1 LQIPLFRDW
10 KEGPKGG
17 GGHFRKHFEYN
28 KFLQSKRKQ
37 GSDLN
42 NCPELILTQ
51 KMTSGKWGHCTFL
64 VFFVLVSSLVFVA
77 IGKFGTI
84 ACKTGSAKLSKDSSI
99 SFGCCC
105 RDVYE
110 TLTGQ
115 ISLDVA
121 PFSSRIDDCHV
132 SWPLGRIWCPSASS
146 LLCTSSRSLCFLAYQ
161 VCSSLFY
168 RDCDFALFF
177 VPLLLENRL
186 FA

>member
-1 LQIPLFRDW
+1 M

-17 GGHFRKHFEYN
+17 GVTLGNILSTTNF
-28 KFLQSKRKQ
+28 SKAK
-37 GSDLN
+37 GSK
-42 NCPELILTQ
+42 E
-51 KMTSGKWGHCTFL
+51 MTSIIVRSWYWLRKWQVANGGIAHSWFFL
-64 VFFVLVSSLVFVA
+64 VLLSSLVFVA
-77 IGKFGTI
+77 IGNFGTI

-161 VCSSLFY
+161 VCSSFALRSSLFY